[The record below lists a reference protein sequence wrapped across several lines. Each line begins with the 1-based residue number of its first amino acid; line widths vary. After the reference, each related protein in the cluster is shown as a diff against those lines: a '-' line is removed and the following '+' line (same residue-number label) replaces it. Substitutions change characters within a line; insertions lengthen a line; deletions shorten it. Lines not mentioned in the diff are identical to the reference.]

1 MARIILTE
9 VERDMTPSMRL
20 LVDTTSKFS
29 DSLTLKK
36 RIVKE
41 PDGTIH
47 FVKETLE
54 EISQL
59 IFEAEVAEK
68 NATLDCKKQ
77 KVAMEKSVEIQ
88 EEMLEIM
95 QFLVKKLD

>member
-9 VERDMTPSMRL
+9 VERDMTPYKRI

-29 DSLTLKK
+29 DHLKSNQ

-54 EISQL
+54 EINQI
-59 IFEAEVAEK
+59 IF
-68 NATLDCKKQ
+68 
-77 KVAMEKSVEIQ
+77 
-88 EEMLEIM
+88 
-95 QFLVKKLD
+95 

>member
-9 VERDMTPSMRL
+9 IERDMTPYRRI

-29 DSLTLKK
+29 DHLKSNQ

-41 PDGTIH
+41 SDGTIH

-54 EISQL
+54 EINQM
-59 IFEAEVAEK
+59 IFEAE
-68 NATLDCKKQ
+68 ATERNCDINYKKQ
-77 KVAMEKSVEIQ
+77 QETFEKTLQIQ
-88 EEMLEIM
+88 EEMLQIM
-95 QFLVKKLD
+95 KWFAKKAD